1 MNPTQSRNILHWSDT
16 RTRSLA
22 VAILVGAGIPL
33 GPAWGAE
40 YTITNLGT
48 LGGSISSAYGLN
60 DAGTVVG
67 DSVPAGLKPEEA
79 FRYQVGSMIGLGTLA
94 GGARSR
100 VYDINESGT
109 IVGQAYFPDLLLFKA
124 FTYRNGVMQEIGT
137 LGGPG
142 SSAYAI
148 NQSGWIVGSADTDS
162 GVFHAFLLRE
172 GMMTNLGTLGGDSSA
187 AYDLNDGGIA
197 VGSSANAAGVN
208 RAFRYDGTMVD
219 LGTLGGK
226 SSDAYAINAGG
237 LIVGSANTADGAV
250 HAFRHDGTMHDLG
263 TLGGPRSFANDVNA
277 NGIIVGSSPRVPGGD
292 FHAFVY
298 DGSMRDLN
306 DLIPPNSGWL
316 LNHAVAIN
324 AQGQIAG
331 NGFFNGLPQA
341 FLLTPTPAI
350 TYSVKPD
357 GTIEVTSGSNL
368 SEANEL
374 SGTYVDL
381 GVKTVT
387 INPATENGNRFFRS
401 AANVE
406 QVHAPAECEE
416 MGHEI

>member
-1 MNPTQSRNILHWSDT
+1 LI
-16 RTRSLA
+16 
-22 VAILVGAGIPL
+22 VALLVGAGIHP
-33 GPAWGAE
+33 GPALGAA
-40 YTITNLGT
+40 YKIANLGT
-48 LGGSISSAYGLN
+48 LGGAFSSASGLN

-67 DSVPAGLKPEEA
+67 DSAPVGLKPEEA
-79 FRYQVGSMIGLGTLA
+79 FRYQEGTMMGLGTLA
-94 GGARSR
+94 GGVCSR
-100 VYDINESGT
+100 ANDINGSGT
-109 IVGQAYFPDLLLFKA
+109 IVGNTYCRAHFPNLAPFKA

-148 NQSGWIVGSADTDS
+148 NQSGWIAGSADTDS

-172 GMMTNLGTLGGDSSA
+172 GMMTDLGTLGGDSSA
-187 AYDLNDGGIA
+187 AYDLNDGGIV
-197 VGSSANAAGVN
+197 VGSSANASGAN

-237 LIVGSANTADGAV
+237 LIVGSANTSDGAT
-250 HAFRHDGTMHDLG
+250 HAFRYDGTMHDLG
-263 TLGGPRSFANDVNA
+263 TLGGKLSFANDVNA
-277 NGIIVGSSPRVPGGD
+277 NGIIVGSSTRVAGGEY
-292 FHAFVY
+292 HAFVY

-331 NGFFNGLPQA
+331 NGLFKGVLQA
-341 FLLTPTPAI
+341 FLLTPAPVV

-357 GTIEVTSGSNL
+357 GTIEITSTDNL
-368 SEANEL
+368 SEAIAL
-374 SGTYVDL
+374 SGPYVDL

-387 INPATENGNRFFRS
+387 INPATENGNRFFQS
-401 AANVE
+401 AGS
-406 QVHAPAECEE
+406 AE
-416 MGHEI
+416 